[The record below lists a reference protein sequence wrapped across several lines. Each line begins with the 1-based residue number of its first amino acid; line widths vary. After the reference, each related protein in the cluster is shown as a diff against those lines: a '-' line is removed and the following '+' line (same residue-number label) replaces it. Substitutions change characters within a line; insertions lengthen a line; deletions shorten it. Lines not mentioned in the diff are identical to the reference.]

1 MVSVDWSPCAKIIP
15 NPEFNSY
22 VVQWNVAVLDR
33 AGASKQDVMNNFNF
47 ETGSD
52 AGIQWQI

>member
-15 NPEFNSY
+15 NPEPNPY
-22 VVQWNVAVLDR
+22 AVQWNAAVLDR
-33 AGASKQDVMNNFNF
+33 AGVSKQDVMNNFNL